1 MRKGNL
7 FLTLASML
15 AFSGF
20 ALAGTTGDIENQILK
35 KANITNLE
43 VIQNNDSIV
52 LKGQALLLKD
62 KFDAEK
68 IARKQNKTG
77 IVNEITLA
85 PTSNKDADIEAAIAR
100 KMRNQ
105 IGIYSG
111 FNALSVRSFEG
122 NVVLE
127 GKVRDAY
134 LSDYAEKAAMEIRGV
149 KSVNNKIDILPV
161 SQMDDRLRVSIYN
174 RLRNDN
180 RLFEYFLG
188 RESSILV
195 IVENSR
201 VTLAGN
207 VIHQVDRI
215 VAEHVVR
222 GMTGVLSVSN
232 QIQVRT

>member
-1 MRKGNL
+1 MRKGSL
-7 FLTLASML
+7 FLTLASVL

-20 ALAGTTGDIENQILK
+20 GFAGTTGDIENQILK
-35 KANITNLE
+35 KTNITNLQVVE
-43 VIQNNDSIV
+43 NHDSIV

-68 IARKQNKTG
+68 IARKQNKSG
-77 IVNEITLA
+77 VVNEITLTPA
-85 PTSNKDADIEAAIAR
+85 SNKDVDIEAAIAA
-100 KMRNQ
+100 KLQKQ

-134 LSDYAEKAAMEIRGV
+134 LSDYAQKAAMEIRGV

-161 SQMDDRLRVSIYN
+161 SQTDDRLRVSIYN

-207 VIHQVDRI
+207 VSHQVDRT

-232 QIQVRT
+232 QIQVRS